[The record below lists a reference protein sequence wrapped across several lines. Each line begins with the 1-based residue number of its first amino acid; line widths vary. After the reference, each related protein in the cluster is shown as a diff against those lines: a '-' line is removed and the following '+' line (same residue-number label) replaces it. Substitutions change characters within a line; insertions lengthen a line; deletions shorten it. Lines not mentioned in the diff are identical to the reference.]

1 MKLVIDIPDNEY
13 KFIKDL
19 QSLVIGGRG
28 NCRTIQRDVINA
40 IKKGTPYEERP
51 KGKWSEHEDYCGDT
65 YYTCSNC
72 GEDWCFIEGTPV
84 DNMMNFCPNCGAQMK
99 TEV

>member
-1 MKLVIDIPDNEY
+1 MRLIDADELKEQFSWNEVCRLS
-13 KFIKDL
+13 IKEINKII
-19 QSLVIGGRG
+19 SKAP
-28 NCRTIQRDVINA
+28 TI
-40 IKKGTPYEERP
+40 ERP

-72 GEDWCFIEGTPV
+72 GRDWCTIEGTPV

>member
-1 MKLVIDIPDNEY
+1 MKIVIDIPDDEY

-51 KGKWSEHEDYCGDT
+51 KGKWIEHSTYKGVLICSHCNHGETQAYDTFKFCPYCGADMR
-65 YYTCSNC
+65 
-72 GEDWCFIEGTPV
+72 GDV
-84 DNMMNFCPNCGAQMK
+84 
-99 TEV
+99 